1 MDGNTATILAGLAGV
16 IVTAVFGYITQR
28 AAAKA
33 AVRNAELTSR
43 TDLEKEAFERAQRYY
58 QAVIED
64 QNKRITARDT
74 KILELEATVHE
85 QGSRIETQDRQIED
99 LQAELEAAKKVL
111 RLRYPD
117 EP

>member
-1 MDGNTATILAGLAGV
+1 MDGNTATVLAGLAGV

-28 AAAKA
+28 AAARA

-58 QAVIED
+58 TGVIED
-64 QNKRITARDT
+64 QNRRITARDT
-74 KILELEATVHE
+74 EIVELRGTVQNLTTKVDE
-85 QGSRIETQDRQIED
+85 QADRIED
-99 LQAELEAAKKVL
+99 LESELEAAKKVL

-117 EP
+117 E

>member
-1 MDGNTATILAGLAGV
+1 MDGNTATVLAGLAGV

-28 AAAKA
+28 AAARA

-58 QAVIED
+58 TAVIED

-74 KILELEATVHE
+74 EITDLRTTVHGLEAKVEE
-85 QGSRIETQDRQIED
+85 QADQIED
-99 LQAELEAAKKVL
+99 LQTELEAAKKVL

-117 EP
+117 E